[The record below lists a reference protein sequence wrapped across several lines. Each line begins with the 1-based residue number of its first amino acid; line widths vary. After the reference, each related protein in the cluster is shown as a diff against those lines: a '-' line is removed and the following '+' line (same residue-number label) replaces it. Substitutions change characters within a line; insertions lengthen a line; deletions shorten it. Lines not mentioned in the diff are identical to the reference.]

1 MFNIGEGFSYAT
13 VWQPE
18 VDGKRVKANLTTSKK
33 LKEENAEGK
42 LFENSNWKA
51 VFVGKAFEDACDLQE
66 KDRIKIISGTVDN
79 KPFTGADGVKK
90 YFNNV
95 TIFNFEKMASN
106 EEIAGAAEPK
116 AKAKPAPKNNK
127 GTQFAALDDD
137 DDSLPF

>member
-66 KDRIKIISGTVDN
+66 KDRIKIIRN
-79 KPFTGADGVKK
+79 TGKWK
-90 YFNNV
+90 SC
-95 TIFNFEKMASN
+95 TK
-106 EEIAGAAEPK
+106 EESWWNRPERFRAGI
-116 AKAKPAPKNNK
+116 
-127 GTQFAALDDD
+127 
-137 DDSLPF
+137 